1 MTNYEIKSIIGL
13 VSFFF
18 FMNSKESN
26 NQKDPLL
33 DELAERI
40 LEGPVVFTPDEEFL
54 RRVEERRTDKK
65 VS

>member
-1 MTNYEIKSIIGL
+1 MTNYEIKLIIGL
-13 VSFFF
+13 VSFF

-40 LEGPVVFTPDEEFL
+40 LEGPVIFTPDDEFL
-54 RRVEERRTDKK
+54 RRVEESGTDKK

>member
-13 VSFFF
+13 VSFFI
-18 FMNSKESN
+18 MNSKE

-40 LEGPVVFTPDEEFL
+40 LEGPVVFTPDDEFA
-54 RRVEERRTDKK
+54 RRVEEKSTEE
-65 VS
+65 

>member
-1 MTNYEIKSIIGL
+1 
-13 VSFFF
+13 
-18 FMNSKESN
+18 MNSKESN
-26 NQKDPLL
+26 NQKDPPL

-54 RRVEERRTDKK
+54 RRVEEKRTDKK

>member
-18 FMNSKESN
+18 MNSKES

-54 RRVEERRTDKK
+54 RKVEEKRTNKK